1 MPNRIIKESICT
13 SNSIGQL
20 SWFEEVLF
28 YRLIVACD
36 DFGRYDGRPV
46 IIKNKLFPLKE
57 KLTVR
62 SVSDAL
68 SKLASVGL
76 VALYEVDGKPYL
88 CLPSWLDH
96 QSKRAS
102 SSKYPEPVNG
112 YLASES
118 DCKQLHADESKC
130 PRIRIRESYSYS
142 GIEEVVAEWNKLP
155 VTAVSKVSP
164 GTERY
169 RNLNARIKENG
180 IENVIR
186 AIRGIMES
194 DFLQGKNDKGWTVTF
209 DWFVKPNNFV
219 KVLEGNYRNQDKPKG
234 KQDHH
239 GTYTPDTSEVK
250 LAYQRLLEE
259 EGT

>member
-13 SNSIGQL
+13 SESIGEL

-76 VALYEVDGKPYL
+76 VALYEFEGKPYL

-96 QSKRAS
+96 QSKRATN
-102 SSKYPEPVNG
+102 SKYPEPVNG
-112 YLASES
+112 FLTVES
-118 DCKQLHADESKC
+118 GCNQLHADESKC

-169 RNLNARIKENG
+169 KNLNARIKENG
-180 IENVIR
+180 VETVIK
-186 AIRGIMES
+186 AIQSIMES

-219 KVLEGNYRNQDKPKG
+219 KVLEGNYRNQDKPKV
-234 KQDHH
+234 KQDYH
-239 GTYTPDTSEVK
+239 GTYQPDPGVVKSAYESLLAEVG
-250 LAYQRLLEE
+250 E
-259 EGT
+259 